1 MNNPFSRLEEIER
14 SRASHK
20 PNLARM
26 AAMKC
31 DDLVFD
37 VGMHR
42 GEDTERYLA
51 QGFRV
56 VAVEANPALVELANQ
71 RFANAIASHR
81 LTIVGA
87 AVAEEASTVEL
98 AVFDEHTVWSS
109 MDRKFIARNLAMG
122 QRYHTVEVPAVRFAD
137 LLAEH
142 GVPRYLKID
151 IEGFDMVCV
160 RALHEVAER
169 PDHLSIESAVT
180 SPRSGVV
187 VEALFDELAEL
198 WTLGYR
204 AFKFVDQ
211 TRISTA
217 AGSSGPFG
225 NESSGR
231 WARIGPTLAHAVS
244 LRLQYEVSA
253 HGTHWGESL
262 PGRAYSKFRNDV
274 LHRPLGWYDLHAK
287 LGSA

>member
-1 MNNPFSRLEEIER
+1 
-14 SRASHK
+14 
-20 PNLARM
+20 M

-56 VAVEANPALVELANQ
+56 VAVEANPALVDLAAQ
-71 RFANAIASHR
+71 RFAHAIASGR
-81 LTIVGA
+81 LTIVGG
-87 AVAEEASTVEL
+87 AVADEPGMVEL

-122 QRYHTVEVPAVRFAD
+122 QRCHTVEVPAVRFVD
-137 LLAEH
+137 LLTEH
-142 GVPRYLKID
+142 GVPRYLKVD
-151 IEGFDMVCV
+151 IEGSDMICV
-160 RALHEVAER
+160 RALHEVTER
-169 PDHLSIESAVT
+169 PDYLSIESAVT
-180 SPRSGVV
+180 SPRSGAVI
-187 VEALFDELAEL
+187 EAVFDELAEL

-211 TRISTA
+211 TRISTE

-225 NESSGR
+225 DETAGR
-231 WARIGPTLAHAVS
+231 WARIGTALVQAVN
-244 LRLQYEVSA
+244 LRLQYEISA
-253 HGTHWGESL
+253 HGTRWGESL
-262 PGRAYSKFRNDV
+262 PGRAYSKLRNEV
-274 LHRPLGWYDLHAK
+274 LHLPLGWYDLHAK
-287 LGSA
+287 LRPA